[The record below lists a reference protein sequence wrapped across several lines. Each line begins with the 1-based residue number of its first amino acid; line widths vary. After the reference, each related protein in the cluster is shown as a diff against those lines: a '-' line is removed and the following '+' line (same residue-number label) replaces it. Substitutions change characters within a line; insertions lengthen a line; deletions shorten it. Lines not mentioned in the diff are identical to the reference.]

1 MNARRFAQV
10 RTTALATLILAALP
24 TVSPA
29 PASAHAQEASGAAAK
44 PPTQHS
50 SAPTIK
56 VYSRETIV
64 DVTVTDAKGQPVHGL
79 TKADFT
85 VEQDGKPQSI
95 RSFQEFAAPTV
106 YPELVNL
113 PPNIYT
119 NFQPATGPLN
129 ILLLD
134 DIYYGDIGKVRLE
147 AAHFIKNMAP
157 GTQVALLAMGDK
169 LTVLQEPTSDPVG
182 LLKVLNTIV
191 KPFEAWANDGCEDTL
206 ARNHAVIDQFK
217 EIANYLSGDR
227 KSTRL
232 NSSH

>member
-1 MNARRFAQV
+1 MNANRFARV

-24 TVSPA
+24 TVSA
-29 PASAHAQEASGAAAK
+29 VPASAHAQEASGAAAK

-56 VYSRETIV
+56 VSSRETIV
-64 DVTVTDAKGQPVHGL
+64 DVTVTDAKGQSVQGL
-79 TKADFT
+79 RKADFT

-134 DIYYGDIGKVRLE
+134 DIYSGDTGQVRLE
-147 AAHFIKNMAP
+147 AAHFIKNIAP
-157 GTQVALLAMGDK
+157 GTQVALLAMRS
-169 LTVLQEPTSDPVG
+169 EERRVG
-182 LLKVLNTIV
+182 
-191 KPFEAWANDGCEDTL
+191 
-206 ARNHAVIDQFK
+206 K
-217 EIANYLSGDR
+217 ECRSRWSPY
-227 KSTRL
+227 
-232 NSSH
+232 